1 MMAFFAE
8 SRLGAGE
15 LQERAAKLDA
25 LVLDPSIARS
35 GEALELAWHLSGKS
49 IRNGT
54 AISRKRKYEFLLW
67 LSGKTDIRSALAQSA
82 PKDPKDILIVV
93 FDGKKAPVLEAIEA
107 EEKEKSLKRGAD
119 SLELEGISLSRIKN

>member
-35 GEALELAWHLSGKS
+35 EEALELAWHLSGKS
-49 IRNGT
+49 IRRGT
-54 AISRKRKYEFLLW
+54 SISKKPKYEFLLW
-67 LSGKTDIRSALAQSA
+67 LSGKTDIKSALAQSA
-82 PKDPKDILIVV
+82 PKDPKDILIVL
-93 FDGKKAPVLEAIEA
+93 FNEEKKHALEALGA
-107 EEKEKSLKRGAD
+107 KEKKKTLKKGAD
-119 SLELEGISLSRIKN
+119 PLELEGISLSRIKN